1 MYIRDITN
9 TAQLKTFLDW
19 IYRQVA
25 NNTGTVTLS
34 ANATQTVVQ
43 APKCTTSSVVIL
55 SAQTANAR
63 AVQWNY
69 IAGNG
74 SFTIQHATA
83 ATTDRRFGYMI
94 VGV

>member
-1 MYIRDITN
+1 MYVRDFTN
-9 TAQLKTFLDW
+9 PAQLKTFLDW

-25 NNTGTVTLS
+25 NNTGTVTLA

-43 APKCTTSSVVIL
+43 APKCTSNSIVVM
-55 SAQTANAR
+55 SAKTANAR

-69 IAGNG
+69 VAANG

-83 ATTDRRFGYMI
+83 TTTDRTFGYVI
-94 VGV
+94 YGV